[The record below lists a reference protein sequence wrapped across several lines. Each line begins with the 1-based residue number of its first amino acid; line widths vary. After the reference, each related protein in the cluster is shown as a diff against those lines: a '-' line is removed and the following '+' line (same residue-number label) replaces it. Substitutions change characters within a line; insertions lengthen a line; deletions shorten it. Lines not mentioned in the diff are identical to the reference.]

1 MPATQARPA
10 QRKSKPIV
18 RGKGSAAGTRQLSAP
33 EHAYRELRRRI
44 LDNDLAPGESYSER
58 QLEQV
63 VGLNSATLRGALRRL
78 AEEGLV
84 ELHSRHGVRIVPI
97 SLDDLR
103 EIFET
108 MIALEPIAAR
118 RVALQDVTK
127 ADLDRLTAT
136 VRQMDAAL
144 LKDDLVAWAKADE
157 LFHARLIELCG
168 NKRLRS
174 LLTACMDQRH
184 RARMLTLGARPLPVD
199 SNRDHAAV
207 VDAVRRHDAD
217 AAYALHQD
225 HLARSSAMLIS
236 LLRRAD
242 TGHH

>member
-1 MPATQARPA
+1 MSATQARTA
-10 QRKSKPIV
+10 QRKSKPSI
-18 RGKGSAAGTRQLSAP
+18 RGKASGAGTRQTDAS
-33 EHAYRELRRRI
+33 ERTYRELRRRI
-44 LDNDLAPGESYSER
+44 LDNDLVPGADYSER

-63 VGLNSATLRGALRRL
+63 VGCSSAILRGALRRL
-78 AEEGLV
+78 ADEGLV
-84 ELHSRHGVRIVPI
+84 TLHPRHGAHIVPM

-103 EIFET
+103 EIFEI

-127 ADLDRLTAT
+127 ADLDRLTAAI
-136 VRQMDAAL
+136 RQMDAAL
-144 LKDDLVAWAKADE
+144 IKDDLVAWAKADE

-168 NKRLRS
+168 NKRLRL

-184 RARMLTLGARPLPVD
+184 RARMQTLGVRPPPVD

-217 AAYALHQD
+217 AAYALHHD

-236 LLRRAD
+236 LLRQVDAGR
-242 TGHH
+242 H